1 MAQIGKFV
9 RWATLAGSPVT
20 VNQLTVTP
28 LAQSLTIRWPQGGFV
43 WNRPVAIIVE
53 RDGQSVRMPILDV
66 TGLAQ
71 LIGLGSVLLL
81 SLVLLFGSHQEVVQ

>member
-9 RWATLAGSPVT
+9 RWATLAAPPVT
-20 VNQLTVTP
+20 VNQVTVTP

-53 RDGQSVRMPILDV
+53 RDGQTTRIPILDV
-66 TGLAQ
+66 TGLVQ
-71 LIGLGSVLLL
+71 LILLGIVLLV
-81 SLVLLFGSHQEVVQ
+81 SLVLLSSSHQEVAP

>member
-9 RWATLAGSPVT
+9 RWATLAGPPVT

-43 WNRPVAIIVE
+43 WNRPVAILIE
-53 RDGQSVRMPILDV
+53 RDGQTVRMPILDV

-71 LIGLGSVLLL
+71 LIGFGIVLLL
-81 SLVLLFGSHQEVVQ
+81 SLVLLFGSHQEVAQ

>member
-9 RWATLAGSPVT
+9 RWATLAGPPVT

-53 RDGQSVRMPILDV
+53 RDGQTTRIPILDV
-66 TGLAQ
+66 TGLVQ
-71 LIGLGSVLLL
+71 LILLGIVLLV
-81 SLVLLFGSHQEVVQ
+81 SLVLLSSSHQEVAQ